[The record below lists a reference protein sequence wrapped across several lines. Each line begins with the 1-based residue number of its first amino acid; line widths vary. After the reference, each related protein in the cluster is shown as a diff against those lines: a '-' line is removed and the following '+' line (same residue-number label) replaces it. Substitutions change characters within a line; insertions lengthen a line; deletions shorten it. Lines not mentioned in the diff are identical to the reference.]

1 MSELDA
7 PTRHKQLT
15 DALTSLVRALVHL
28 QKFGPAH
35 PMVPSSLDQ
44 AHTLLFP
51 PGGAGWPVSIRRSSR
66 AATSAYELVVH
77 PSLLIDISSQ
87 LPLGGRDRMM
97 ALFDTLFDGARIEIL
112 AILPGCPFQG
122 FRNAFIGL
130 WALASSGRA
139 QKPDDALRMLLGSG
153 ALHILPCGVAPPV
166 PGRVL
171 TPGAARWLGVMHTV
185 FASVGDGTYAGS
197 LDFAAVAET
206 ICRGVMQM
214 TEDLR
219 DVGLLLTSVDLALAG
234 SDPAWS
240 PRVLAELAAA
250 VPAAAVEPIAG
261 VCDNVVAQHGGA
273 AELGTRLDNRGTPL
287 LNYLLAARALR
298 ARTLGAAA
306 PTETSDALAADP
318 SWAVPDEADLV
329 DPFATEGTDA
339 VDSISRR
346 IMIGSARVGATA
358 SSAISGMSDEV
369 DLHPDEELTE
379 IDDVD
384 LLDDDAV
391 ESLELAPSSRVIHR
405 PSWPGVAE
413 QPTKAPAPAPPAPA
427 AAAALPRAAARP
439 VPVAVAAFDLAEGPG
454 SEPPPAPVVT
464 RRPAEPPARVTVA
477 SPPPSTVPPPA
488 TVPGVEP
495 PPPLDDRVHQWM
507 ASFDTLGPHLMER
520 VRNPAS
526 DKHYDGAITIL
537 TQVGA
542 AFLEVGNYPAAIPI
556 LRLFKAQEREA
567 ASWPRERALS
577 LAAALGLLL
586 HRARARAVVQALPEA
601 DLAHRDAAFELLCAY
616 GPIVVPAL
624 AAQLLDT
631 RAPNSV
637 RKEIFAI
644 IEGIGQPA
652 GRALVA
658 TVARNARRWNRV
670 LPLIRLL
677 GGIGYRESEPVL
689 ADFLKHPEPALRAD
703 TLLSLYGALGHE
715 SEPYLV
721 EALDDGHTD
730 VRQRAVSLL
739 AVLGSEDPRFLGTLE
754 ALLFDALG
762 AVEAGEALVIAAVH
776 AIQSVGNITLP
787 GGGEADAML
796 ANLLRGTSGS
806 VVTRV
811 RGKPRPA
818 QSTAVLVAA
827 CETLGVLG
835 GDRALA
841 ALGHASRSAGPVLRQ
856 AATRA
861 LERLGVLAA

>member
-15 DALTSLVRALVHL
+15 DALTALVRALVHL

-44 AHTLLFP
+44 AHALLFP
-51 PGGAGWPVSIRRSSR
+51 PGGNGWPVSIRRGSR

-97 ALFDTLFDGARIEIL
+97 ALFDTLFEGARFEVL

-139 QKPDDALRMLLGSG
+139 QQPDDALRMLLGSG
-153 ALHILPCGVAPPV
+153 ALHVLPCGVAPPL

-171 TPGAARWLGVMHTV
+171 TPGAARWLGAMRTV
-185 FASVGDGTYAGS
+185 FASVSDGTYTGS
-197 LDFAAVAET
+197 MDFAAVAET
-206 ICRGVMQM
+206 ICRGAMQM
-214 TEDLR
+214 TEDMR
-219 DVGLLLTSVDLALAG
+219 DVGQLLTSVDLLLDG
-234 SDPAWS
+234 LDPTWGD
-240 PRVLAELAAA
+240 RVLAELAAA
-250 VPAAAVEPIAG
+250 VPPAAVSPVAG
-261 VCDNVVAQHGGA
+261 VCDNVVAQHGGPG
-273 AELGTRLDNRGTPL
+273 ELGARRDNRGTPL
-287 LNYLLAARALR
+287 MNYLLAARALR

-306 PTETSDALAADP
+306 PRAASGAL
-318 SWAVPDEADLV
+318 DEAWSTEPPVDVDPVELA

-339 VDSISRR
+339 VDDISRR
-346 IMIGSARVGATA
+346 IMMGSARVGATA
-358 SSAISGMSDEV
+358 SSAISGLSDEV
-369 DLHPDEELTE
+369 DLRPDDAFIEL
-379 IDDVD
+379 DDVD
-384 LLDDDAV
+384 MVADEAV
-391 ESLELAPSSRVIHR
+391 ESPEPAPSPRATRR
-405 PSWPGVAE
+405 PSWPPVSE
-413 QPTKAPAPAPPAPA
+413 QPALARAPTPA
-427 AAAALPRAAARP
+427 ATG
-439 VPVAVAAFDLAEGPG
+439 FELAEGPG
-454 SEPPPAPVVT
+454 AGLAPPARRTVESPPPANT
-464 RRPAEPPARVTVA
+464 PAR
-477 SPPPSTVPPPA
+477 A

-495 PPPLDDRVHQWM
+495 PPPLDDRAHQWM
-507 ASFDTLGPHLMER
+507 ASYATLGPHLMER
-520 VRNPAS
+520 VRHPAS

-537 TQVGA
+537 AQVGA
-542 AFLEVGNYPAAIPI
+542 AFLEAGDYPAAIPI
-556 LRLFKAQEREA
+556 LRLFKAQQREA
-567 ASWPRERALS
+567 ASWLRERTLS

-586 HRARARAVVQALPEA
+586 HRARARAVVQAFPEA

-631 RAPNSV
+631 RASNSV

-644 IEGIGQPA
+644 IEGMGQPA

-670 LPLIRLL
+670 LPLVRLL
-677 GGIGYRESEPVL
+677 GAIGYREAEPVL

-703 TLLSLYGALGHE
+703 TLLSLYGALGRE
-715 SEPYLV
+715 SEPYLI

-787 GGGEADAML
+787 GGSEADAML
-796 ANLLRGTSGS
+796 ANLLRGTSGG

-811 RGKPRPA
+811 RGKPRQP

-841 ALGHASRSAGPVLRQ
+841 ALSHASRSAGPVLRQ